1 MKKDKP
7 VKSIEEILEF
17 IDKEISYIKLIPGDT
32 FHAGLLQG
40 LLSSLDEV
48 KDFIL
53 GEEES

>member
-1 MKKDKP
+1 MSEEKP
-7 VKSIEEILEF
+7 VKTIEEILEF

-48 KDFIL
+48 REFIL
-53 GEEES
+53 GEGES